1 MTYMDGQVF
10 YFATHF
16 RYKLA
21 EIPPALLFR
30 HTFVPKSKTMN
41 NKTYYHLILDRSGSM
56 AESWDVTL
64 RAYKAQINAICRTA
78 SRFTDQQVMF
88 STCVFNQ
95 RLEFPGGIVPVG
107 RGELPSIHHISPAGN
122 TALLD
127 AIGESIHRI
136 EFTAAAELEARQASV
151 VVVVL
156 TDGHENASTR
166 FDAAAIQRE
175 MSRTRETG
183 LWSFTFIG
191 ADFDVTEMAERFN
204 VGLQSRKNINKHQ
217 MPEFFQSTGRSMDV
231 YLNRKRSGMISKD
244 FL

>member
-1 MTYMDGQVF
+1 
-10 YFATHF
+10 
-16 RYKLA
+16 
-21 EIPPALLFR
+21 
-30 HTFVPKSKTMN
+30 MN

-56 AESWDVTL
+56 AGCWDLTR
-64 RAYKAQINAICRTA
+64 RAYVTQINAIHQAA
-78 SRFTDQQVMF
+78 SRFLDQQVMF
-88 STCVFNQ
+88 STCIFNHG
-95 RLEFPGGIVPVG
+95 LEFPGGIAPVG
-107 RGELPSIHHISPAGN
+107 TGEFPSIDHISPAGN

-127 AIGESIHRI
+127 AIGESIQRI
-136 EFTAAAELEARQASV
+136 EFSAAHELETRQASV
-151 VVVVL
+151 VIIVL

-204 VGLQSRKNINKHQ
+204 VGLQSRMNISKDQ
-217 MPEFFQSTGRSMDV
+217 MPEFFQSTGRSMNA
-231 YLNRKRSGMISKD
+231 YLYKKRFGTISKD